1 MQNEERGLSQLGSPL
16 SKIVS
21 SLQVVDSTQ
30 DTPPN
35 SSATGGLPSRAERES
50 NLTGLRRGGRGVA
63 TRPSGPPSV
72 WQADREVEA
81 SLPEPLKTLL
91 QSRAKYD
98 SDFDSLLRYE
108 PLPPAKTPA
117 GEAMLELARNALD
130 AALVPAEPAA
140 VLKMLA
146 RLKISTSSRNR
157 DGDDAKL
164 ERRVF
169 ADELR
174 HYPLDVVDEACRRWA
189 RREQWWPSIA
199 EIVGECDRLVNW
211 RRVTR
216 EALG

>member
-1 MQNEERGLSQLGSPL
+1 MRNEERGLSQLGSPL

-81 SLPEPLKTLL
+81 SLPAPLKILL
-91 QSRAKYD
+91 HSKAKYD
-98 SDFDSLLRYE
+98 SEFDTLLRYE

-117 GEAMLELARNALD
+117 GEAMLELARQALD
-130 AALVPAEPAA
+130 AALAPAEPAA

-216 EALG
+216 EALS

>member
-1 MQNEERGLSQLGSPL
+1 MDERGDSKFRSVGGLLPTVSIMPESEACPTAKSSNSETTTLPRARSLRTSRPAGERGLTTT
-16 SKIVS
+16 S
-21 SLQVVDSTQ
+21 SS
-30 DTPPN
+30 
-35 SSATGGLPSRAERES
+35 
-50 NLTGLRRGGRGVA
+50 
-63 TRPSGPPSV
+63 PPSV
-72 WQADREVEA
+72 WQADRGLEA
-81 SLPEPLKTLL
+81 SFPAPLKILL
-91 QSRAKYD
+91 RSKARYD
-98 SDFDSLLRYE
+98 SQFDALLRYE

-117 GEAMLELARNALD
+117 AEAMIEQARQALD

-174 HYPLDVVDEACRRWA
+174 RYPLDVVDEACRRWA

-199 EIVGECDRLVNW
+199 EIVGECDKLVNW

>member
-1 MQNEERGLSQLGSPL
+1 MESEERGLSQLGSPL

-174 HYPLDVVDEACRRWA
+174 HYPLDVVDEACRRCA
-189 RREQWWPSIA
+189 MREQWWPSIA

-216 EALG
+216 EALS

>member
-1 MQNEERGLSQLGSPL
+1 MRNEERGLSQLGSPL

-35 SSATGGLPSRAERES
+35 SSATTGTPSRDKPALPS
-50 NLTGLRRGGRGVA
+50 TGKPNGGRGVA

-72 WQADREVEA
+72 WQADRGLEA
-81 SLPEPLKTLL
+81 SLPAPLRTLL
-91 QSRAKYD
+91 RSKARYD
-98 SDFDSLLRYE
+98 SQFDALLRYE

-117 GEAMLELARNALD
+117 GEAMLDRARNALD

-216 EALG
+216 EALS

>member
-1 MQNEERGLSQLGSPL
+1 MESEERGLSQLGSPL

-81 SLPEPLKTLL
+81 SLPAPLKILL
-91 QSRAKYD
+91 HSKAKYD
-98 SDFDSLLRYE
+98 SEFDTLLRYE

-117 GEAMLELARNALD
+117 GEAMLELARQALD
-130 AALVPAEPAA
+130 AALAPAEPAA

-216 EALG
+216 EALS

>member
-1 MQNEERGLSQLGSPL
+1 
-16 SKIVS
+16 
-21 SLQVVDSTQ
+21 
-30 DTPPN
+30 
-35 SSATGGLPSRAERES
+35 
-50 NLTGLRRGGRGVA
+50 
-63 TRPSGPPSV
+63 
-72 WQADREVEA
+72 
-81 SLPEPLKTLL
+81 LPEPLKTLL

-98 SDFDSLLRYE
+98 SDFDTLLRYDE
-108 PLPPAKTPA
+108 LPPAKTPA
-117 GEAMLELARNALD
+117 GEAMLDRARNALD

-146 RLKISTSSRNR
+146 RLKISTSSRKR

-199 EIVGECDRLVNW
+199 EIVGECDRLSRW

>member
-1 MQNEERGLSQLGSPL
+1 LLH
-16 SKIVS
+16 SK
-21 SLQVVDSTQ
+21 
-30 DTPPN
+30 
-35 SSATGGLPSRAERES
+35 
-50 NLTGLRRGGRGVA
+50 
-63 TRPSGPPSV
+63 
-72 WQADREVEA
+72 
-81 SLPEPLKTLL
+81 
-91 QSRAKYD
+91 AKYD

-117 GEAMLELARNALD
+117 GEAMLELARQALD
-130 AALVPAEPAA
+130 AALAPAEPAA

>member
-1 MQNEERGLSQLGSPL
+1 LKILLR
-16 SKIVS
+16 SK
-21 SLQVVDSTQ
+21 
-30 DTPPN
+30 
-35 SSATGGLPSRAERES
+35 AR
-50 NLTGLRRGGRGVA
+50 
-63 TRPSGPPSV
+63 
-72 WQADREVEA
+72 
-81 SLPEPLKTLL
+81 
-91 QSRAKYD
+91 YD
-98 SDFDSLLRYE
+98 SEFDTLLRYE

-117 GEAMLELARNALD
+117 AEAMIEQARQALD

>member
-1 MQNEERGLSQLGSPL
+1 
-16 SKIVS
+16 
-21 SLQVVDSTQ
+21 
-30 DTPPN
+30 
-35 SSATGGLPSRAERES
+35 
-50 NLTGLRRGGRGVA
+50 
-63 TRPSGPPSV
+63 
-72 WQADREVEA
+72 
-81 SLPEPLKTLL
+81 
-91 QSRAKYD
+91 
-98 SDFDSLLRYE
+98 
-108 PLPPAKTPA
+108 
-117 GEAMLELARNALD
+117 
-130 AALVPAEPAA
+130 PAEPAA

-174 HYPLDVVDEACRRWA
+174 RYPLDVVDEACRRWA

-199 EIVGECDRLVNW
+199 EIVGECDRLSRW

>member
-30 DTPPN
+30 DIPPN

-72 WQADREVEA
+72 WQADRAVEA

-98 SDFDSLLRYE
+98 SEFDALLRYE

-117 GEAMLELARNALD
+117 AEAMIEQARQALD
-130 AALVPAEPAA
+130 AALAPAEPAA

-146 RLKISTSSRNR
+146 RLKISTSSRKR

>member
-1 MQNEERGLSQLGSPL
+1 MESEERGLSQLGSPL

-81 SLPEPLKTLL
+81 ALPAPLKILL
-91 QSRAKYD
+91 HSKAKYD
-98 SDFDSLLRYE
+98 SEFDTLLRYE

-216 EALG
+216 EALS

>member
-1 MQNEERGLSQLGSPL
+1 MRNEERGLSQLGSPL

-35 SSATGGLPSRAERES
+35 SSATTGTPSRDKPALPS
-50 NLTGLRRGGRGVA
+50 TGKPNGGRGVA

-72 WQADREVEA
+72 WQADRGLEA
-81 SLPEPLKTLL
+81 SFPEPLRTLL
-91 QSRAKYD
+91 RSKARYD
-98 SDFDSLLRYE
+98 SEFDALLGYDE
-108 PLPPAKTPA
+108 LSPAKTPA
-117 GEAMLELARNALD
+117 GEAMLDRARNALD
-130 AALVPAEPAA
+130 AALAPAEPAA

-174 HYPLDVVDEACRRWA
+174 RYPLDVVDEACRRWA